1 MRTAILPV
9 SFSVLLLI
17 AGVAILNAQLWY
29 SAQSNSLTGAM
40 HTIDKIDA
48 ILDEARLATKTALN
62 IANENCSAENQYR
75 LGTEA
80 ALNPHL
86 RTIAIL
92 KANRVWCSSLPG
104 NRVLLVNLSVLP
116 NMKLLLLSAK
126 QTTNSLPVLLYQTHS
141 SDGKIF
147 VSVSDAHIRDALS
160 SYIPDTRYSLVIDGN
175 RLATLGDISTGPLN
189 EKTTRSLSSHRY
201 PFSIEYQ
208 LPPFFS
214 PLRVIQQGS
223 GLLLFILFLSSTV
236 AYTLYKY
243 ANKYTTPEENLRR
256 AIENG
261 QIIPFYQPIVNGRTG
276 KIHGVEVLARWKHD
290 RVGYISPSTF
300 IPLAEKT
307 GLIIPLTK
315 RLMDQVIPQMNKIAS
330 KLPKGFHIGINFSA
344 SQLSNPTFMADCLQ
358 YQDRFQHDHLKLVLE
373 LTEREPLHID
383 DHLIANV
390 NNLQRHGFFIA
401 LDDFGTGYSGISYL
415 HDLNIDFIKIDQSFV
430 SRVDSHEDSTM
441 LLDCVLDMVN
451 KLSLQIVAEGVETA
465 EQLQYLNRKNIS
477 LMQGYYFYKPLTYVE
492 LVIALLAQ
500 DHKEINVD

>member
-9 SFSVLLLI
+9 GFSVILLI

-29 SAQSNSLTGAM
+29 SAQSNSSTGAT

-48 ILDEARLATKTALN
+48 ILDEARLATKTSLN
-62 IANENCSAENQYR
+62 IANEKCSAENQYR

-92 KANRVWCSSLPG
+92 KNNRVWCSSLPG
-104 NRVLLVNLSVLP
+104 NRVLLVNLSTLP
-116 NMKLLLLSAK
+116 DNKLLLLSAK
-126 QTTNSLPVLLYQTHS
+126 KTTNNLPVLLYQTPS
-141 SDGKIF
+141 ADGKIF
-147 VSVSDAHIRDALS
+147 VSISDAHIRDALNS
-160 SYIPDTRYSLVIDGN
+160 FIPDTQYSLVINGS
-175 RLATLGDISTGPLN
+175 RLANSGDITTTPLN

-208 LPPFFS
+208 LPSFFS
-214 PLRVIQQGS
+214 PLRMIQQGT
-223 GLLLFILFLSSTV
+223 GLLFFMLLLTCTV

-315 RLMDQVIPQMNKIAS
+315 RLMDQVVPQMNKIAS
-330 KLPKGFHIGINFSA
+330 KLPKDFHIGINFSA
-344 SQLSNPTFMADCLQ
+344 SQVNNPMFMADCLQ
-358 YQDRFQHDHLKLVLE
+358 YQQKLQHHNLKLVLE
-373 LTEREPLHID
+373 LTEREQLEID
-383 DHLIANV
+383 DHLIANL
-390 NNLQRHGFFIA
+390 NALQQHGFFIA
-401 LDDFGTGYSGISYL
+401 LDDFGTGYSGLSYL

-465 EQLQYLNRKNIS
+465 KQLEYLNRKNIA
-477 LMQGYYFYKPLTYVE
+477 LMQGYYFYKPLTFIE

-500 DHKEINVD
+500 NHKEINVD